1 MGESPVKLVRRR
13 IVLNSALINII
24 AIAVGAAIGANL
36 RYGLSLWAAQ
46 RWGASF
52 PYGTLIVNVV
62 GSFLIGLVLTLATT
76 RLSLSDPVRLLIVT
90 GLLGGFT
97 TFSSLSFEAY
107 SLIMSGSWRAAGI
120 YLASSF
126 GLGMASVFLGV
137 GVARLLP

>member
-1 MGESPVKLVRRR
+1 M
-13 IVLNSALINII
+13 LNSALINII

-52 PYGTLIVNVV
+52 PYGTLIVNVI
-62 GSFLIGLVLTLATT
+62 GSFLIGLVLALATT
-76 RLSLSDPVRLLIVT
+76 RLTLSEPVRLLIVT

-107 SLIMSGSWRAAGI
+107 SLIMSGSWQAAGI
-120 YLASSF
+120 YLAGSF
-126 GLGMASVFLGV
+126 GLGMAGVFLGA

>member
-1 MGESPVKLVRRR
+1 MKPAGGQ

-36 RYGLSLWAAQ
+36 RYSLSLWAAQ

-52 PYGTLIVNVV
+52 PYGTLIINVI
-62 GSFLIGLVLTLATT
+62 GSFAIGLVLALATT
-76 RLSLSDPVRLLIVT
+76 RLNLSEPVRLLIVT

-126 GLGMASVFLGV
+126 GLGMVGVFLGA

>member
-1 MGESPVKLVRRR
+1 M
-13 IVLNSALINII
+13 LNSALINII